1 MVKVRGIFDGKN
13 VVLEEPISLP
23 PNTPVEVLIAE
34 EHLKGE
40 DVYWQRLREMGLIT
54 EVQSVRAD
62 AQPFTP
68 VPVSGAPVSQTI
80 IEERR

>member
-1 MVKVRGIFDGKN
+1 MAPVRKKEIAMVKVRGIFDGKN

-54 EVQSVRAD
+54 EVQN
-62 AQPFTP
+62 PYHL
-68 VPVSGAPVSQTI
+68 
-80 IEERR
+80 